1 MYNVSFVNVNITLI
15 CKNILY
21 ISKSNVDLC
30 SIYHYNTLCICMYT
44 NCMLYYN
51 SYQCNNSCHCRFHIL
66 CYMILFYILQISKC
80 DACQRC
86 EKIKTVA
93 PKLTPIKIVAPM
105 HMVGI
110 DLTGRP
116 CNVKS
121 TYVILTQ
128 CNVDYCQCTQE
139 LILIF
144 ML

>member
-1 MYNVSFVNVNITLI
+1 ML
-15 CKNILY
+15 LY
-21 ISKSNVDLC
+21 VVYI
-30 SIYHYNTLCICMYT
+30 IIIHYPYVYVVLKFIPKFIP
-44 NCMLYYN
+44 
-51 SYQCNNSCHCRFHIL
+51 CHCRSHIL

-80 DACQRC
+80 GACQRY

-105 HMVGI
+105 HMVGM
-110 DLTGRP
+110 DLVGRQ

-121 TYVILTQ
+121 TDIILTQ
-128 CNVDYCQCTQE
+128 CNVDYCQCIQE